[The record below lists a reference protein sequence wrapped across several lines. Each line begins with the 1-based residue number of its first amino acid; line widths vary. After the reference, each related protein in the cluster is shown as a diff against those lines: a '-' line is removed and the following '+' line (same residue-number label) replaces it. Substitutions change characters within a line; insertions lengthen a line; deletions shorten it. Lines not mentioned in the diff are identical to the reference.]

1 MMMFQYKIIHRIL
14 PTNSLLHKMKKVD
27 SSTCPFCPSELHTIW
42 HLFIECTQAK
52 SFWVDFQDWYNVH
65 TRKSVHLLN
74 LDVLYGILDSPCK
87 CLALNHLI
95 ILGEYFLYVNTGL
108 KNKVQFNEYISL
120 VRYKLAL
127 EKHIAIK
134 SGKYNNY
141 IKGQMNQNF
150 EFSFF

>member
-27 SSTCPFCPSELHTIW
+27 SPTCPFCPSELHTIW

-65 TRKSVHLLN
+65 SRKCVHPSN
-74 LDVLYGILDSPCK
+74 LDVLYGIS
-87 CLALNHLI
+87 LNHLI
-95 ILGEYFLYVNTGL
+95 IFLYINAGL

-120 VRYKLAL
+120 VRDKLAL

-134 SGKYNNY
+134 SGKYDIY
-141 IKGQMNQNF
+141 IKKWNIIQNI
-150 EFSFF
+150 